1 MGEVATQEQGQQ
13 SLVPKLAPKDAVVSG
28 SKPAA
33 LNPRNLPE
41 AMQLAD
47 MIARS
52 GMVPK
57 AYQEKDGT
65 VFPGKVLVGIMA
77 GAEIGLAPF
86 QALQSIAVIGNNPAI
101 WGDGAL
107 ALVLG
112 SGLLVDMHEE
122 DDGETATCTMI
133 RKGRET
139 AIIRSFSV
147 EDAKKAGLA
156 GKDGPWKNYPKRMR
170 QMRARLFAIR
180 DGFADV
186 LKGLAIA
193 EEVQDYVEVEARP
206 ASPSVKIGDLKRQA
220 GREEPAA
227 DQSLATDAEF
237 LSGDGTGTALPEA
250 SNEERES
257 EGLAVSA
264 EPEQGRTD
272 EQHGDQHD
280 GGDFA
285 GTVEDELSP
294 AEKRTLTLI
303 DACARASKAEHI
315 TYVTDQV
322 AKHEAALELDQIGRI
337 EAAVKDAKKR
347 LKL

>member
-1 MGEVATQEQGQQ
+1 MGEVVTQEQGQQ
-13 SLVPKLAPKDAVVSG
+13 SLVPAPAPKDAVVAG

-41 AMQLAD
+41 AMQLAQ
-47 MIARS
+47 MIAES
-52 GMVPK
+52 GMTPR
-57 AYQEKDGT
+57 AYGNSA
-65 VFPGKVLVGIMA
+65 PKVLVGIMA
-77 GAEIGLAPF
+77 GAEVGLAPF

-112 SGLLVDMHEE
+112 SGLLADMHEE

-139 AIIRSFSV
+139 PIVRSFSM

-156 GKDGPWKNYPKRMR
+156 NKEGPWRNYPKRMR

-193 EEVQDYVEVEARP
+193 EEVQDYVELEPRT
-206 ASPSVKIGDLKRQA
+206 ASSGVKIGDLKVQA
-220 GREEPAA
+220 RSAQPAEDA
-227 DQSLATDAEF
+227 SLADDSAF
-237 LSGDGTGTALPEA
+237 LRGEQT
-250 SNEERES
+250 
-257 EGLAVSA
+257 AVSEVTQDGGIAGVSDETA
-264 EPEQGRTD
+264 EQLREGRTD

-280 GGDFA
+280 GAEFSGVAQDDVDTA
-285 GTVEDELSP
+285 ERTTLMLIDTCKRAKRQAHLDYVNDEL
-294 AEKRTLTLI
+294 
-303 DACARASKAEHI
+303 
-315 TYVTDQV
+315 
-322 AKHEAALELDQIGRI
+322 AKHELAMSTDQIARVDTAFK
-337 EAAVKDAKKR
+337 EAKTR